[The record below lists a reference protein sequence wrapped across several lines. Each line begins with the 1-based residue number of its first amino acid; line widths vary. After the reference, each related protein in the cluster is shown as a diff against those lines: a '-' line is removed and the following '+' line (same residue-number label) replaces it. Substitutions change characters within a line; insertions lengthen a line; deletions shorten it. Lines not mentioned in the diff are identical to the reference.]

1 MIALGLNRHIALV
14 EGQRVTEWDERGGLL
29 GRHDACQN
37 RSIENGAL
45 FVLETLFLELA
56 QQLWAENDD
65 AAGSGIALGNSL
77 GANINHP
84 GMAAL
89 IQMRVI
95 AHGCRLGQWEK
106 KTRGFTVRQSHDQ

>member
-1 MIALGLNRHIALV
+1 M
-14 EGQRVTEWDERGGLL
+14 TEWDERGGLL

-56 QQLWAENDD
+56 QQLRAEDDD
-65 AAGSGIALGNSL
+65 AAGSGIALGDSL

-84 GMAAL
+84 GVACL

-95 AHGCRLGQWEK
+95 AHGCRLGQWGK
-106 KTRGFTVRQSHDQ
+106 KTRGFTVCQSHGQ

>member
-1 MIALGLNRHIALV
+1 MIALGFNLHIALV

-37 RSIENGAL
+37 RSSENGAL

-56 QQLWAENDD
+56 QQFGVENDD

-84 GMAAL
+84 GVACL
-89 IQMRVI
+89 IQMGVI
-95 AHGCRLGQWEK
+95 AHGRTLGQWEK
-106 KTRGFTVRQSHDQ
+106 KTRGFTICQSHDQ